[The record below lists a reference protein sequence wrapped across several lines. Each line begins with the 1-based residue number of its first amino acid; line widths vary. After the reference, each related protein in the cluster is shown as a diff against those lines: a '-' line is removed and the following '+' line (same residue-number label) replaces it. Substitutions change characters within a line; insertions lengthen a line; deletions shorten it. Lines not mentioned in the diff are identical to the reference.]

1 MHDLAK
7 LADAVIIGAW
17 KETPALTKELCA
29 AGAKPEDIII
39 NSLQYGMTVV
49 GEKYSTGEYF
59 LPDML
64 KAARAMNSSLVI
76 LKPLLEDAS
85 VTKLGTIVIGTVK
98 ADMHDIGK
106 NIVTSFL
113 RGVGFEVFD
122 IGVDVSED
130 KFVEAVREHKPQ
142 ILGLSALLTTT
153 MYEIGTVIKKL
164 ESTGLRS
171 TVKVVA
177 GGAPV
182 TERFAREMGADC
194 YAKDGGAAVKICK
207 ELVGR

>member
-1 MHDLAK
+1 MIDYSK
-7 LADAVIIGAW
+7 LANAVILGEW
-17 KETPALTKELCA
+17 KNTAGLTKEICDT
-29 AGAKPEDIII
+29 GAKPEDIII

-49 GEKYSTGEYF
+49 GEKYSSGEYF

-64 KAARAMNSSLVI
+64 KAARAMNTSLDI
-76 LKPLLEDAS
+76 LKPMLEDDS
-85 VTKLGTIVIGTVK
+85 VTKLGTVVIGTVK

-113 RGVGFEVFD
+113 RGVGFEVVD
-122 IGVDVSED
+122 LGVDVSED
-130 KFVEAVREHKPQ
+130 RFVEAVKTHKPQ
-142 ILGLSALLTTT
+142 IIGLSALLTTT
-153 MYEIGTVIKKL
+153 MYEIGNVIKKL
-164 ESTGLRS
+164 ESAGLRS
-171 TVKVVA
+171 EVKVVA

-182 TERFAREMGADC
+182 TERFTQEMGADA